1 MLQRETYHLSCNT
14 ISLGFCARL
23 LEFKTDSA
31 KDFWGWDEKLELL
44 ECYEDWREWKELTA
58 ELLEVIL
65 RCSVTKKLSPNKKV
79 LNKSPCILNVSR
91 SRM

>member
-1 MLQRETYHLSCNT
+1 MLGDKQGFSVAVASNEKRE
-14 ISLGFCARL
+14 L

-44 ECYEDWREWKELTA
+44 ECYEDWRELKELTA

-65 RCSVTKKLSPNKKV
+65 RCSVRKKLSPNKKV